1 MSKKRPVTDSYD
13 AFEKALAEADHTP
26 YVLRLYVNGATVKS
40 AQAIASIKAICEK
53 HLEGR
58 YTLEVIDINQQPEL
72 MESEQIIAVPTLIKK
87 LPPPLRQL
95 VGDMSNEERVL
106 IGLQL
111 RRAEQPPATGN
122 DAS

>member
-72 MESEQIIAVPTLIKK
+72 IRREQVVAAPTLIKQ
-87 LPPPLRQL
+87 LPLPLRQL

-106 IGLQL
+106 VGLQL
-111 RRAEQPPATGN
+111 KKVEDPPGEGK
-122 DAS
+122 